1 MKIIREKSTKK
12 VAVIFDND
20 DAEVILSSDS
30 LSGQITRVDINTNDF
45 ELIENV
51 ASLYF
56 NPVFGDLKYDKN
68 KFSVLNQESYDL
80 AKLDYENSLIVSQSA
95 SVRSARNQL
104 LKDSDWTQ
112 IADVP
117 VNKDAWAIYRQE
129 LRDITT
135 QKGFPFTIVWPTQ
148 PQGK

>member
-12 VAVIFDND
+12 VVVIFNND
-20 DAEVILSSDS
+20 DAEVILLSDS
-30 LSGQITRVDINTNDF
+30 LSGQITRVDINSNNF

-51 ASLYF
+51 EPLEFDTA
-56 NPVFGDLKYDKN
+56 FGDLKYDEKG
-68 KFSVLNQESYDL
+68 FSVLDQSSYDL
-80 AKLDYENSLIVSQSA
+80 AKLNYENSLIVSQSD
-95 SVRSARNQL
+95 SVRITRNQL

-129 LRDITT
+129 LRDITN
-135 QKGFPFTIVWPTQ
+135 QEGFPFNIVWPTQ
-148 PQGK
+148 P